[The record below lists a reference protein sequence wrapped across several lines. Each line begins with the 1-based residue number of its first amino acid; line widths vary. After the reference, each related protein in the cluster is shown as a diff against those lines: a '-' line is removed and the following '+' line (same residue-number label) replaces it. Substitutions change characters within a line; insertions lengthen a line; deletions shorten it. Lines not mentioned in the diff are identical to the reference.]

1 VALAK
6 INLCAGRHNDRFSRL
21 ARVKKRREAKR
32 PCWHKGKTWSQGIKH
47 RIGVVYVQLENKNLQ
62 FRISTILE
70 IAISEVSAW
79 SDSQPTML
87 ADIALHE
94 WPITNTNS
102 ECKDECQYFTAH
114 ISVGLYDI
122 ISRSQ
127 QADVSRFMLV
137 IMPKIHWHCLTK
149 HMTFCL
155 PAYRLIHYLALMRVK
170 HLAHALICHLRII
183 CAGR

>member
-21 ARVKKRREAKR
+21 ARVKERREAKR

-87 ADIALHE
+87 YLCYNQKTTMKQC
-94 WPITNTNS
+94 WPILHFTNGPSLTR
-102 ECKDECQYFTAH
+102 TASAKMSVS
-114 ISVGLYDI
+114 ISLLTYQSGFMTLSAGHSRQMLVGLC
-122 ISRSQ
+122 SSLCR
-127 QADVSRFMLV
+127 RFTGTVL
-137 IMPKIHWHCLTK
+137 LNT
-149 HMTFCL
+149 
-155 PAYRLIHYLALMRVK
+155 
-170 HLAHALICHLRII
+170 
-183 CAGR
+183 